1 MTARVFTLDGS
12 KVREQRERHGL
23 NQPEFARRC
32 GITQPSLSPLEAGRR
47 NGSPRLN
54 RIIAEQLGVALD
66 AIATT
71 AEPEAVNQ

>member
-1 MTARVFTLDGS
+1 MATRAFILDGS

-32 GITQPSLSPLEAGRR
+32 GITQPTLAHIEGGRR

-66 AIATT
+66 AITTT
-71 AEPEAVNQ
+71 AEPQAVNQ